1 MRIVRRV
8 REAKAASE
16 TILSLAARA
25 AREMRTA
32 VERAH
37 GQVAAD
43 ASSSVARRRRQS
55 RDAMNAIGLSAVRE
69 VHRQHATPCQFAQ
82 SERAAEAATGLT
94 TFRNCPLP
102 KRLRLGLGAH
112 FRHRPRLCPT
122 PM

>member
-1 MRIVRRV
+1 MSKSSKKWLISDELWAKIEPLLPARKPHPLGCHNPRV
-8 REAKAASE
+8 P
-16 TILSLAARA
+16 
-25 AREMRTA
+25 
-32 VERAH
+32 
-37 GQVAAD
+37 D
-43 ASSSVARRRRQS
+43 